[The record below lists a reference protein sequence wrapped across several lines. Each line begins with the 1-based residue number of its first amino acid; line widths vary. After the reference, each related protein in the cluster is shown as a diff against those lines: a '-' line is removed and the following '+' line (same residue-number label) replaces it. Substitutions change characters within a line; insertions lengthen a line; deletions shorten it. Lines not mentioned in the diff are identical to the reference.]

1 MRNIFFRGKRILDG
15 EWVYGYLDWSSEKGY
30 EIDGY
35 PVDEETVG
43 QDTGAA
49 DINGKAIFEG
59 DIVRLGTR
67 ADFRVIHDDD
77 TCSFKLGFIGVRGSM
92 PLMKPHVTVLAEVI
106 GNIWD
111 NPELLKEETTNERL
125 QRF

>member
-1 MRNIFFRGKRILDG
+1 MRDIFFRGKRILDS

-35 PVDEETVG
+35 PVDEKTIG

-59 DIVRLGTR
+59 DIIKVN
-67 ADFRVIHDDD
+67 DKYIHEIIYDESK
-77 TCSFKLGFIGVRGSM
+77 CSFRLRRCYDKEVYPMIRDLVRCCA
-92 PLMKPHVTVLAEVI
+92 KVI
-106 GNIWD
+106 GNVHD
-111 NPELLKEETTNERL
+111 NPELLKESAE
-125 QRF
+125 

>member
-1 MRNIFFRGKRILDG
+1 MRNIFFRGKRILDS

-35 PVDEETVG
+35 PVDEKTIG

-67 ADFRVIHDDD
+67 ADFRVIHDED
-77 TCSFKLGFIGVRGSM
+77 TCSFKLGFIGADGSM

-111 NPELLKEETTNERL
+111 NPELLKESAE
-125 QRF
+125 